1 MESEKSVPLNKL
13 KQSTKRGYFNNFI
26 SEKLKGMILLCIS
39 QNIDF
44 DNFRKFC
51 KQKIEKIYLM
61 NYNSLLKYKF
71 EEINILIN
79 SNHEIKNF
87 LEEINDPQSPYDPE
101 ILEKIISKLDI
112 DKMKKID
119 EQIKS
124 VDFSRINLEAKA
136 DKILLENGKNIFV
149 YKEFILITEK
159 IFNVIK
165 NKLSLN
171 SNAKSI
177 YYAYNNGDIFTI
189 NEKSNSSIFFG
200 NYNKNS
206 HLFNLRYILNFDK
219 EESLNKELKFL
230 LNYGIEQYKE
240 EKTIFNEENNKDLI
254 SPIYDGNY
262 EIGSF
267 YKYRPGINY
276 GNITL
281 GYNIKDINNKKL
293 DLVLKLYNYYENFKR
308 KMKQSDNQDEKYF
321 LIKKDIMDDVKKDI
335 NYDFIIQI
343 LNKANFNKSGFNNDK
358 KQKLFILKNF
368 PEESY
373 DNYFN
378 SLKPIEK
385 RIKDFISP
393 NEISIVIP
401 YSKNIK
407 LVAEF
412 NSFNILVLFIS
423 KHTITLFGT
432 LINISVTLRLLF
444 SVKFFKLIYFNCE
457 QP

>member
-1 MESEKSVPLNKL
+1 
-13 KQSTKRGYFNNFI
+13 
-26 SEKLKGMILLCIS
+26 
-39 QNIDF
+39 
-44 DNFRKFC
+44 
-51 KQKIEKIYLM
+51 
-61 NYNSLLKYKF
+61 
-71 EEINILIN
+71 
-79 SNHEIKNF
+79 
-87 LEEINDPQSPYDPE
+87 
-101 ILEKIISKLDI
+101 
-112 DKMKKID
+112 MKKID

-200 NYNKNS
+200 NYNKDS

-254 SPIYDGNY
+254 SPIYDENY

-276 GNITL
+276 GNI
-281 GYNIKDINNKKL
+281 
-293 DLVLKLYNYYENFKR
+293 LY
-308 KMKQSDNQDEKYF
+308 
-321 LIKKDIMDDVKKDI
+321 
-335 NYDFIIQI
+335 
-343 LNKANFNKSGFNNDK
+343 
-358 KQKLFILKNF
+358 
-368 PEESY
+368 
-373 DNYFN
+373 
-378 SLKPIEK
+378 
-385 RIKDFISP
+385 
-393 NEISIVIP
+393 
-401 YSKNIK
+401 
-407 LVAEF
+407 
-412 NSFNILVLFIS
+412 
-423 KHTITLFGT
+423 
-432 LINISVTLRLLF
+432 
-444 SVKFFKLIYFNCE
+444 
-457 QP
+457 

>member
-1 MESEKSVPLNKL
+1 M
-13 KQSTKRGYFNNFI
+13 
-26 SEKLKGMILLCIS
+26 
-39 QNIDF
+39 
-44 DNFRKFC
+44 
-51 KQKIEKIYLM
+51 
-61 NYNSLLKYKF
+61 
-71 EEINILIN
+71 
-79 SNHEIKNF
+79 
-87 LEEINDPQSPYDPE
+87 
-101 ILEKIISKLDI
+101 
-112 DKMKKID
+112 
-119 EQIKS
+119 
-124 VDFSRINLEAKA
+124 
-136 DKILLENGKNIFV
+136 
-149 YKEFILITEK
+149 
-159 IFNVIK
+159 
-165 NKLSLN
+165 
-171 SNAKSI
+171 
-177 YYAYNNGDIFTI
+177 
-189 NEKSNSSIFFG
+189 
-200 NYNKNS
+200 
-206 HLFNLRYILNFDK
+206 RYILNFDK

-321 LIKKDIMDDVKKDI
+321 LIKKEIMDDVKKDI